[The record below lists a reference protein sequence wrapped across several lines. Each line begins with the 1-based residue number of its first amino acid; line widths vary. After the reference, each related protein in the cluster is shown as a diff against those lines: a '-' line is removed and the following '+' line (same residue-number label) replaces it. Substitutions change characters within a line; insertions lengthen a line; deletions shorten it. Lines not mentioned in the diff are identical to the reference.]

1 MVELFLDELVPELR
15 RSFFTVVIVSPFATS
30 EMVELL
36 LFRGAR
42 LLLDCDEEWS
52 WIDSRILSNLRFLV
66 SMAYM
71 LE

>member
-15 RSFFTVVIVSPFATS
+15 RSFFTVVVVSPFATS

-36 LFRGAR
+36 LFRGAG
-42 LLLDCDEEWS
+42 LLLDCDEWS

-71 LE
+71 LA